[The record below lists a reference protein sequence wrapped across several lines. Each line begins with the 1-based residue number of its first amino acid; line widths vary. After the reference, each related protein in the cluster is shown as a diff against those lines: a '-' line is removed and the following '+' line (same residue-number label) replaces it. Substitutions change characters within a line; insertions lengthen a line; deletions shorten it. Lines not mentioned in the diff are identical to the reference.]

1 MSNLTHTPTKD
12 RSSPDNERG
21 RRKQQSPTISSPSSW
36 FRSASTSSIRKLR
49 RNEPLGPSN
58 LHIGHTALKN
68 ISPIRRPASS
78 SVERRPA
85 SSSVERRP
93 ASVQPYSLAS
103 PSSSASL
110 SRMPGSNPLPPKPDL
125 FKRNSESVV
134 VDVLPSFE
142 MYNTLHRHIPQ
153 GNVDADRHD
162 FPPTYQEVESQSSSF
177 IRQNNDLSINGSGLG
192 ISDSS
197 PVLYDINRA
206 DNDNDPVDPRALN
219 NLQPLRTEHHTI
231 DALNSNQNS
240 GSHVDLIDV
249 ADIQDDLDDSKC
261 VFVDKLYTL
270 PKLSTPVD
278 INIKITKEA
287 PSLDKKPE
295 EESILK
301 EYTSGD
307 IIHGYCTIENKSS
320 QPLQFEMFYVTLEA
334 YTSVIDKQKGK
345 RTLKRFL
352 RMVDLSASW
361 SYSEI
366 EVSSGIELKYGE
378 VDYDN
383 AIIGLN
389 NNRILEP
396 GKKYKKF
403 FMFKLPNQLLDVTCK
418 QEHYSH
424 CLLPPSFGI
433 DKYRNNCKY
442 SVIKVNHVLGCG
454 HLGTKGSP
462 ILTYDM
468 VDDHLS
474 INYTIDA
481 RIVGKDVKTQKLNIM
496 KEREYNLRV
505 IPFGFSSNL
514 IGERKSM
521 DQLNDLIKLI
531 QERLDALKKV
541 FDRLAKKE
549 PILATDILGTDISGT
564 IDPSVTVDSEDII
577 SRKMEQLAVNNR
589 MEGAVSLPGFTPAYN
604 PMAPRR
610 KEEVV
615 ETEIN
620 YKLKNKSGNNLT
632 KGLFSGFGR
641 GSSTNLSSH
650 ANSSEKTEKS
660 GLILVRAAIP
670 RQGLSYWSPSL
681 LRKTNK
687 FENKTPYDKENWLG
701 LLENLPE
708 EEKHPLDHLDL
719 TLSCLQSDNSAAHTP
734 PGIQSVT
741 TDFICITAKSDNS
754 IPIRFTAE
762 MLMSSERL
770 QSMKA
775 TFKTFQG
782 TINDYE
788 KKFNE
793 NIEELNELYNKNSI
807 EERYKELKFTDFIT
821 SQMNNDVES
830 LCNLQVNS
838 LVMNDVFKKQMNTL
852 KSHTEGSSQGLHKT
866 SSNSKLSK
874 FTEQIIHQW
883 EQTGSSQYQRNVTV
897 NLEYNPELRE
907 TLVPSFESC
916 LCCRFYCVRVTIKF
930 DNHVGAVKLDIPV
943 SVRKVEA

>member
-1 MSNLTHTPTKD
+1 MSNVTQTPTKD
-12 RSSPDNERG
+12 TNEAERG
-21 RRKQQSPTISSPSSW
+21 RRKQQSPTISSPTSW

-58 LHIGHTALKN
+58 LHIGHTPLKN
-68 ISPIRRPASS
+68 LSPIRRPT
-78 SVERRPA
+78 

-93 ASVQPYSLAS
+93 ASVQPYSLTTS
-103 PSSSASL
+103 NSTASL
-110 SRMPGSNPLPPKPDL
+110 SRMPGSNPIPPKPDL

-177 IRQNNDLSINGSGLG
+177 IRQNNDLSLANR
-192 ISDSS
+192 DSS
-197 PVLYDINRA
+197 PVSFDINQQRGV
-206 DNDNDPVDPRALN
+206 DNDPMDPRALN

-231 DALNSNQNS
+231 AALNSNQNS
-240 GSHVDLIDV
+240 GSHVDLIDTN
-249 ADIQDDLDDSKC
+249 DIQDDLDDSKC

-270 PKLSTPVD
+270 PKLSTPID
-278 INIKITKEA
+278 INIKITKQA
-287 PSLDKKPE
+287 PAFHRKPE

-320 QPLQFEMFYVTLEA
+320 QPLPFEMFYVTLEA

-378 VDYDN
+378 IDYDN

-403 FMFKLPNQLLDVTCK
+403 FMFKLPKQLLDVTCK

-481 RIVGKDVKTQKLNIM
+481 RIVGKDMKTQKLNIM

-541 FDRLAKKE
+541 FDRLSKKE

-564 IDPSVTVDSEDII
+564 IDPSVTVDSEDIL
-577 SRKMEQLAVNNR
+577 SRKMEQLAVKNR

-610 KEEVV
+610 KEETV

-620 YKLKNKSGNNLT
+620 YKLKSKSSNSLT
-632 KGLFSGFGR
+632 KGLLSGFR
-641 GSSTNLSSH
+641 GSSTNLQASTT
-650 ANSSEKTEKS
+650 SEKTEKS
-660 GLILVRAAIP
+660 GLILVKAAIP

-687 FENKTPYDKENWLG
+687 LENKTPDDMDNWLS

-708 EEKHPLDHLDL
+708 EERHPLEHLDL
-719 TLSCLQSDNSAAHTP
+719 TLNCLQSDNSAVHTP

-741 TDFICITAKSDNS
+741 TEFICITAKSDNS

-762 MLMSSERL
+762 MLMSTERL
-770 QSMKA
+770 QNMKA

-782 TINDYE
+782 TIKDYE
-788 KKFNE
+788 KRFNE
-793 NIEELNELYNKNSI
+793 NIAELNELYNQSSVD
-807 EERYKELKFTDFIT
+807 EAYKELKFTDFIT

-838 LVMNDVFKKQMNTL
+838 LVMNDVFKKQMDTL
-852 KSHTEGSSQGLHKT
+852 KSHSDSQSTSHGLQKT
-866 SSNSKLSK
+866 SSHSKLSK
-874 FTEQIIHQW
+874 FTDQIIHQW
-883 EQTGSSQYQRNVTV
+883 EEVGPSQFRRNVTV
-897 NLEYNPELRE
+897 NLQYNTELRE

-930 DNHVGAVKLDIPV
+930 DNHVGSVKLDIPV

>member
-1 MSNLTHTPTKD
+1 MSHIGTPTKSGSGIME
-12 RSSPDNERG
+12 RERG
-21 RRKQQSPTISSPSSW
+21 RKKQQSPALSSPSSW
-36 FRSASTSSIRKLR
+36 LRSASTSSIRRLR
-49 RNEPLGPSN
+49 REHPASGLNVS
-58 LHIGHTALKN
+58 HTPLKN
-68 ISPIRRPASS
+68 LSPVRRPASS

-85 SSSVERRP
+85 T
-93 ASVQPYSLAS
+93 VQPFSLTT
-103 PSSSASL
+103 PNSSASL
-110 SRMPGSNPLPPKPDL
+110 SRMAASVPPNKPNL
-125 FKRNSESVV
+125 LKRNSESRV

-153 GNVDADRHD
+153 GNVDPDRHD
-162 FPPTYQEVESQSSSF
+162 FPPTYQEIESQSSTF
-177 IRQNNDLSINGSGLG
+177 GRPNPAVNG
-192 ISDSS
+192 DSS
-197 PVLYDINRA
+197 QVSYDIDRNQTLLA
-206 DNDNDPVDPRALN
+206 DNDPIDSRALN
-219 NLQPLRTEHHTI
+219 NLQPLRTEHHNI
-231 DALNSNQNS
+231 NSTLS
-240 GSHVDLIDV
+240 GVHSRSSVDLINP
-249 ADIQDDLDDSKC
+249 IQDDLNDAKC

-270 PKLSTPVD
+270 PKLSTPVE
-278 INIKITKEA
+278 ISIKITKHA
-287 PSLDKKPE
+287 PSPNQKPE

-307 IIHGYCTIENKSS
+307 LVHGYCTIENKSS

-361 SYSEI
+361 SYSSI
-366 EVSSGIELKYGE
+366 EVSSGIEIEYGG

-383 AIIGLN
+383 SIIGLN

-403 FMFKLPNQLLDVTCK
+403 FMFKLPTQLLDVTCK
-418 QEHYSH
+418 QEHYAH

-454 HLGTKGSP
+454 HMGTKGSP

-481 RIVGKDVKTQKLNIM
+481 RIVGKDQKTQKLNIM
-496 KEREYNLRV
+496 KEKEYNLRV

-521 DQLNDLIKLI
+521 DQLNDLIRLI

-541 FDRLAKKE
+541 FKRLSKNEA
-549 PILATDILGTDISGT
+549 ILPGDILGTDISGT
-564 IDPSVTVDSEDII
+564 IDPSTKLDSEEII
-577 SRKMEQLAVNNR
+577 NRKMEQLTVKNR

-604 PMAPRR
+604 PMAPRK
-610 KEEVV
+610 KEEMV

-620 YKLKNKSGNNLT
+620 YKLKNKSGSHLT
-632 KGLFSGFGR
+632 KGLFSGFRAPSPTTPPG
-641 GSSTNLSSH
+641 TNDK
-650 ANSSEKTEKS
+650 AEKS
-660 GLILVRAAIP
+660 GLILVRAAVP
-670 RQGLSYWSPSL
+670 RKGLSYWSPSL

-687 FENKTPYDKENWLG
+687 FDVKSPDDQTNWLS

-708 EEKHPLDHLDL
+708 EEREPLKQLDISL
-719 TLSCLQSDNSAAHTP
+719 TCIQSDNSAAHSP

-741 TDFICITAKSDNS
+741 TDFICVTAKSDNS

-762 MLMSSERL
+762 MLMNSEKL
-770 QSMKA
+770 QNLKS

-782 TINDYE
+782 TIKDYE
-788 KKFNE
+788 KRFNE
-793 NIEELNELYNKNSI
+793 NYMKLNELYNKENTSQTP
-807 EERYKELKFTDFIT
+807 RELKFTDFIT
-821 SQMNNDVES
+821 NQINNDVDS
-830 LCNLQVNS
+830 LCNINVNC
-838 LVMNDVFKKQMNTL
+838 LVLNDVFKKQMHTL
-852 KSHTEGSSQGLHKT
+852 KSNAESSSANSSSPAISHSGSS
-866 SSNSKLSK
+866 SKLTK

-883 EQTGSSQYQRNVTV
+883 EQTGSSQYERNVTV

-907 TLVPSFESC
+907 TIVPSFESC

-930 DNHVGAVKLDIPV
+930 DNHVGSVNLDIPV
-943 SVRKVEA
+943 SVRKIEA